1 MREQS
6 VYNATV
12 AVGVDGF
19 QQSPEMI
26 NVAGDAKNSPVAKAE
41 LLRRQL
47 QQRHH
52 AWVLERPHVHVE
64 PLQHPI
70 LLPHQNRH
78 VIPDNLHLLLLR
90 SPPPPHQLNSLPC
103 LSTYVYKASI
113 NYRQTRHGVVL
124 SWPTNQIPED

>member
-1 MREQS
+1 M
-6 VYNATV
+6 YHATV

-26 NVAGDAKNSPVAKAE
+26 NVAGDAKKYSPVAKAE

-52 AWVLERPHVHVE
+52 ARVLERPHVHVD
-64 PLQHPI
+64 PLQSLI

-78 VIPDNLHLLLLR
+78 VTPENLHLLFSDLPQLLI
-90 SPPPPHQLNSLPC
+90 SLINSLIHC
-103 LSTYVYKASI
+103 LSTYI
-113 NYRQTRHGVVL
+113 
-124 SWPTNQIPED
+124 